1 MLIKTFRFMTPQA
14 VMDAVFGTFVGTLKF
29 LQLSISLRINFLGLL
44 VSAFLIG
51 FLTGVICCAYLIL
64 WTYGFR
70 LPSPFAERPSSQ
82 PAQRLVRY
90 LNEHSNLLSRG
101 RWTWVS
107 LSWTCHDLAGSSFPS
122 CWLHPHLKLWP
133 TLAHPQLWVSQW
145 VVDLITCGANASPEG
160 NPIFGMKEEV
170 VLYNMHTF
178 PAPKSTPLKEL
189 RTCQEYPRL
198 PKPMQTL
205 GKMKPSHSCRGS

>member
-1 MLIKTFRFMTPQA
+1 MDGTLFEPHPSKAPQSHGPCLCQIYNCMYVYTYITYIMLIKTFRFMTPQA

-101 RWTWVS
+101 R
-107 LSWTCHDLAGSSFPS
+107 
-122 CWLHPHLKLWP
+122 
-133 TLAHPQLWVSQW
+133 
-145 VVDLITCGANASPEG
+145 
-160 NPIFGMKEEV
+160 
-170 VLYNMHTF
+170 
-178 PAPKSTPLKEL
+178 
-189 RTCQEYPRL
+189 
-198 PKPMQTL
+198 
-205 GKMKPSHSCRGS
+205 